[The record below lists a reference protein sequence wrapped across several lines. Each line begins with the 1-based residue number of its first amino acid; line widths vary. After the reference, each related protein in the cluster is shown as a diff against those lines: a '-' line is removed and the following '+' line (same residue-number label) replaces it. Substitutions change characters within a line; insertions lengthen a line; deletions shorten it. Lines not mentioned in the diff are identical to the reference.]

1 MKCAICFPFF
11 DNKGNSKVHTH
22 SHSLRYGINIDE
34 NITRFAR
41 CTENGTWQCSLR
53 MTPKKKK
60 QEVTIPNF
68 FPRGKSLEAYS
79 ALHNYKT
86 VSFFP
91 GPCLHCEAKHDS
103 SMSEYEHVCINP

>member
-1 MKCAICFPFF
+1 MHGKWNWAMFSQN
-11 DNKGNSKVHTH
+11 DS
-22 SHSLRYGINIDE
+22 
-34 NITRFAR
+34 
-41 CTENGTWQCSLR
+41 
-53 MTPKKKK
+53 KKKK

>member
-41 CTENGTWQCSLR
+41 CTENGTGQCSLR
-53 MTPKKKK
+53 MTQKKKNRK
-60 QEVTIPNF
+60 
-68 FPRGKSLEAYS
+68 
-79 ALHNYKT
+79 
-86 VSFFP
+86 
-91 GPCLHCEAKHDS
+91 
-103 SMSEYEHVCINP
+103 